1 MVQGGNTVV
10 AQGGTWLLHKGGD
23 GCGTRGNIVV
33 AWLHRYDNT
42 LYPFY
47 LPVIAML
54 IPEIISN

>member
-1 MVQGGNTVV
+1 MVITQGG
-10 AQGGTWLLHKGGD
+10 GGAD

-33 AWLHRYDNT
+33 AWLHRYDMEFNT